1 MSISKF
7 IRSLLPG
14 HASRP
19 PPLSQ
24 ALKIP
29 RHHWVTNPWHAVSI
43 VSSGPA
49 CHQARSFA
57 RVRFLSSQAPPLP
70 LKGCELRQCSCHYR
84 HHEDRR
90 RLARRAADVVAA
102 SGAYWRGPE
111 RRRSSGRRI
120 TDAV

>member
-14 HASRP
+14 DATRHPPGTQAS
-19 PPLSQ
+19 
-24 ALKIP
+24 KIP

-43 VSSGPA
+43 VSGTPA
-49 CHQARSFA
+49 CHKARSLA
-57 RVRFLSSQAPPLP
+57 RARFLSSQAPPLP
-70 LKGCELRQCSCHYR
+70 LQECELRRCSCRYR

-90 RLARRAADVVAA
+90 RLARRAADVAA

-111 RRRSSGRRI
+111 RRGSSGRRM
-120 TDAV
+120 TDAI

>member
-14 HASRP
+14 QASRP
-19 PPLSQ
+19 PLPQ

-43 VSSGPA
+43 VSSAPA
-49 CHQARSFA
+49 CHQARSLA
-57 RVRFLSSQAPPLP
+57 RMRFLSSQAPPLP
-70 LKGCELRQCSCHYR
+70 LEGCERRQCSCHYR
-84 HHEDRR
+84 HHQDRR
-90 RLARRAADVVAA
+90 RLARRAADVAA